1 MVAAEADWFTSY
13 SHLYV
18 DDASID
24 RRVDGPWDGAESAA
38 FFRSSWSARK
48 PYAPVASGFRLTM
61 NMNKARYVYV
71 VNPGSFAGTPFFA
84 AYEVE
89 NLVDRPDALPGD
101 EVRGIDVDSA
111 RREWVGAVSRLFKAA
126 HRLVRETVW
135 RRASRA
141 FGAAA

>member
-1 MVAAEADWFTSY
+1 
-13 SHLYV
+13 
-18 DDASID
+18 
-24 RRVDGPWDGAESAA
+24 
-38 FFRSSWSARK
+38 
-48 PYAPVASGFRLTM
+48 M
-61 NMNKARYVYV
+61 NMNKTRYVYV

-141 FGAAA
+141 SGAAA